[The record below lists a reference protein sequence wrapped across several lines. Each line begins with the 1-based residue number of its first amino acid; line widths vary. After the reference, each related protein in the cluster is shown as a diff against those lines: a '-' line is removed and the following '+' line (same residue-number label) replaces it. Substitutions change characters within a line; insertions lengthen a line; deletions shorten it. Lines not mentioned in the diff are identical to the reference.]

1 MRISKLCWLL
11 MAMLC
16 LVLWPVAVTAHGDW
30 RVAQVQE
37 LLKDA
42 RFNPGPID
50 GILGPRT
57 KGALRR
63 YQASQG
69 LPATGAL
76 DEATRQALLP
86 SERPP
91 EGGEAKPEAT
101 QQALLPS
108 ERPPEGGEA
117 KPEATQQAL
126 LPSERPPEGDEAKPE
141 PWLKAPPGG
150 NFKKVSSLVQLPDFV
165 SGLGTLYVD
174 PATLPKGPFLGYDR
188 QGNLV
193 SSVYMLPLRDLRA
206 RTSFNDLAVAH
217 AKPDH
222 VDVYANNGHP
232 GVPVPHYH
240 VVLWYI
246 SREQAETLVG
256 EWREIFQR

>member
-1 MRISKLCWLL
+1 MRTSKLCWLL
-11 MAMLC
+11 MVMLG
-16 LVLWPVAVTAHGDW
+16 LALWPVAVTAHGDW

-37 LLKDA
+37 LLKEA
-42 RFNPGPID
+42 GFNPGPID

-57 KGALRR
+57 KGALSR
-63 YQASQG
+63 YQARQG

-86 SERPP
+86 RKPL
-91 EGGEAKPEAT
+91 PEA
-101 QQALLPS
+101 
-108 ERPPEGGEA
+108 
-117 KPEATQQAL
+117 
-126 LPSERPPEGDEAKPE
+126 GDAKPE

-150 NFKKVSSLVQLPDFV
+150 EFKKVSSLVQLPDFV

-174 PATLPKGPFLGYDR
+174 PATLPKGPFLAYDR

-193 SSVYMLPLRDLRA
+193 SSVYMFPLRDLRE
-206 RTSFNDLAVAH
+206 RKSFNDLAVAH
-217 AKPDH
+217 VKTDH

-232 GVPVPHYH
+232 GVPDPHYH

-256 EWREIFQR
+256 GWREISPK

>member
-1 MRISKLCWLL
+1 MRTSKPCWFV
-11 MAMLC
+11 MGMLG
-16 LVLWPVAVTAHGDW
+16 LVLWPAVIAAHGDW
-30 RVAQVQE
+30 RIGQAQE
-37 LLKDA
+37 RLKA
-42 RFNPGPID
+42 AGFNPGPVD
-50 GILGPRT
+50 GVLGPQTRE
-57 KGALRR
+57 ALRR

-76 DEATRQALLP
+76 DEATRQVLLP

-101 QQALLPS
+101 RQARLPS

-117 KPEATQQAL
+117 KPE
-126 LPSERPPEGDEAKPE
+126 

-150 NFKKVSSLVQLPDFV
+150 EYQKMGSLYQLPDFF

-174 PATLPKGPFLGYDR
+174 PKTLPLGPYLAYDR

-193 SSVYMLPLRDLRA
+193 STVYMIPLRELRA
-206 RTSFNDLAVAH
+206 GKAFNSLVAAH
-217 AKPDH
+217 AKIDH
-222 VDVYANNGHP
+222 VDIYYNNGHP
-232 GVPVPHYH
+232 GVPDPHYH

-246 SREQAETLVG
+246 PAEQAAALE
-256 EWREIFQR
+256 

>member
-1 MRISKLCWLL
+1 MRASKLCCLL

-16 LVLWPVAVTAHGDW
+16 LGLWPVAVTARVDW

-42 RFNPGPID
+42 GFNPGPID

-69 LPATGAL
+69 LPETGAL

-86 SERPP
+86 SERTPEVGGAKPEVTQQIPLPSEPPP
-91 EGGEAKPEAT
+91 EGGEAKPE
-101 QQALLPS
+101 
-108 ERPPEGGEA
+108 
-117 KPEATQQAL
+117 
-126 LPSERPPEGDEAKPE
+126 
-141 PWLKAPPGG
+141 PWLNAPPGG

-174 PATLPKGPFLGYDR
+174 PATLPQGPFLAYDQ

-193 SSVYMLPLRDLRA
+193 NSVYMLPIRDLRS
-206 RTSFNDLAVAH
+206 RTSFNDLAVPH
-217 AKPDH
+217 AKTNH
-222 VDVYANNGHP
+222 VDIYANNGHP

-256 EWREIFQR
+256 HWREIFPK

>member
-42 RFNPGPID
+42 GFNPGPID

-69 LPATGAL
+69 LPATGIL
-76 DEATRQALLP
+76 DEATRQVLIP
-86 SERPP
+86 SDLTQR
-91 EGGEAKPEAT
+91 GGE
-101 QQALLPS
+101 
-108 ERPPEGGEA
+108 G
-117 KPEATQQAL
+117 
-126 LPSERPPEGDEAKPE
+126 KPE

-150 NFKKVSSLVQLPDFV
+150 EYKKLGSLFQLPDFFP
-165 SGLGTLYVD
+165 GLGTLYVK
-174 PATLPKGPFLGYDR
+174 PSTLPVGPYLAYDR

-193 SSVYMLPLRDLRA
+193 STVYMIPLKDLRA
-206 RTSFNDLAVAH
+206 GKAFNSLVGAH
-217 AKPDH
+217 AKTDH
-222 VDVYANNGHP
+222 VDIYYNNGHP
-232 GVPVPHYH
+232 GVPDPHYH

-246 SREQAETLVG
+246 PAEQAAALE
-256 EWREIFQR
+256 

>member
-1 MRISKLCWLL
+1 MRTSKLCWLL

-16 LVLWPVAVTAHGDW
+16 LMLWPVAVTAHGDW

-42 RFNPGPID
+42 GFNPGPID

-76 DEATRQALLP
+76 DKATRQALLP
-86 SERPP
+86 SGRPP

-101 QQALLPS
+101 QQIPS
-108 ERPPEGGEA
+108 PSGRPPEGGEA
-117 KPEATQQAL
+117 KPEA
-126 LPSERPPEGDEAKPE
+126 
-141 PWLKAPPGG
+141 WLKAPPSG
-150 NFKKVSSLVQLPDFV
+150 NFKKVSSLVQMPDFV

-174 PATLPKGPFLGYDR
+174 PTTLPQGPFLAYDR

-193 SSVYMLPLRDLRA
+193 SSVYMLPVRDLRA
-206 RTSFNDLAVAH
+206 RKSFNDLAVAH
-217 AKPDH
+217 AKTDH

-232 GVPVPHYH
+232 GVPDPHYH

-246 SREQAETLVG
+246 SREQAATLVG
-256 EWREIFQR
+256 DWREFFPR

>member
-1 MRISKLCWLL
+1 VRTSKLYRLL
-11 MAMLC
+11 IAMLC
-16 LVLWPVAVTAHGDW
+16 LVLWPVAVTAHGNW

-37 LLKDA
+37 LLEA
-42 RFNPGPID
+42 AGFHPGPID
-50 GILGPRT
+50 GVLGPRT
-57 KGALRR
+57 RRALRH

-76 DEATRQALLP
+76 DEATRQALHQPSGPEPKGGDTPPEVAQPLPPP
-86 SERPP
+86 SEPPPKGSDTPP
-91 EGGEAKPEAT
+91 EAAQQLPPPKGGDA
-101 QQALLPS
+101 Q
-108 ERPPEGGEA
+108 
-117 KPEATQQAL
+117 
-126 LPSERPPEGDEAKPE
+126 PE

-174 PATLPKGPFLGYDR
+174 PTTLPKGPFLGYDR

-193 SSVYMLPLRDLRA
+193 SSVYMFPIRDLREQK
-206 RTSFNDLAVAH
+206 SFNDLAIAH
-217 AKPDH
+217 VKPDH

-232 GVPVPHYH
+232 GVPAPHYH

-246 SREQAETLVG
+246 SREQAAALVG
-256 EWREIFQR
+256 EWREIPPR

>member
-11 MAMLC
+11 MVMLC
-16 LVLWPVAVTAHGDW
+16 LALWPVAVTAYVDW

-42 RFNPGPID
+42 GFSPGPID

-86 SERPP
+86 GERPLA
-91 EGGEAKPEAT
+91 GGEAKPEAA
-101 QQALLPS
+101 QQIPLPG
-108 ERPPEGGEA
+108 ERPPAGGEA
-117 KPEATQQAL
+117 KPEAAQQIP
-126 LPSERPPEGDEAKPE
+126 LPGERPPADGEAKPE

-174 PATLPKGPFLGYDR
+174 PATLPKGPFLAYDR

-193 SSVYMLPLRDLRA
+193 SSVYMLPIRDLRE
-206 RTSFNDLAVAH
+206 RKSFNDLAAAH
-217 AKPDH
+217 VKTDH

-232 GVPVPHYH
+232 GVPDPHYH

-246 SREQAETLVG
+246 SREQAATLVG

>member
-1 MRISKLCWLL
+1 MRTSKLCWLL
-11 MAMLC
+11 MVMLC
-16 LVLWPVAVTAHGDW
+16 LALWPVAVTAHGDW

-37 LLKDA
+37 LLKEA
-42 RFNPGPID
+42 GFNPGPID

-63 YQASQG
+63 YQADRG

-91 EGGEAKPEAT
+91 EGG
-101 QQALLPS
+101 
-108 ERPPEGGEA
+108 
-117 KPEATQQAL
+117 
-126 LPSERPPEGDEAKPE
+126 EAKPE

-174 PATLPKGPFLGYDR
+174 PATLPKGPFLAYDR

-193 SSVYMLPLRDLRA
+193 SSVYMLPIRDLRE
-206 RTSFNDLAVAH
+206 RKSFNDLAVAH
-217 AKPDH
+217 VKTDH

-232 GVPVPHYH
+232 GVPDPHYH

-246 SREQAETLVG
+246 SREQAATLVG
-256 EWREIFQR
+256 EWREIFRR